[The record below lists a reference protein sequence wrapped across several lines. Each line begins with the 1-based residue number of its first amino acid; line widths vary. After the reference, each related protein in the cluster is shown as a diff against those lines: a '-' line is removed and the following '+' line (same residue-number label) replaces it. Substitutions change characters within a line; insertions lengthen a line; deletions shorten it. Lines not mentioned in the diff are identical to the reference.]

1 VWKKAAPRSILA
13 TACEAQEGRVI
24 LRRSIQCRAVPVAA
38 LVALCACRG
47 GDGASA
53 ASAEERGPDPGVGK
67 PVATAAAV
75 RTNTVPKDNCGWLT
89 AGEVEAVVGKLTGT
103 PHQGPDGCVYPLPVD
118 HETAR
123 RRARA
128 LELQKKLE
136 ERFGKSDMPE
146 LKADESGVVIDVET
160 YDDPARG
167 RAAGAAFAM
176 MGKWL
181 DDDGDSTATASV
193 DTAPSPALP
202 GWDVTNAPTR
212 ASFHGRLGFV
222 RVSVMVQDAE
232 VSREQAVTLANRI
245 RGKIADL
252 PFPSERSGLPAS
264 PDPCTLLTAQEA
276 ETVLGKLVVAPYR
289 SDDGKP
295 LAVAN
300 GNSCSYL
307 TAGHHALVLRP
318 TWEYG
323 GTAYEATRMGG
334 IVEKIAPGL
343 HEAAADTLDEGPW
356 EEAGANS
363 ATGELYFL
371 NGDRFLEVGYLA
383 SSTGM
388 SGAVRLARI
397 AMARLGSGE
406 KGRTT
411 SAAAAAKPAGG
422 GCPSVEQVGQ
432 AAGFPVTFMQSLG
445 APPDRWSQCH
455 YEMTGR
461 YRGNYLELSRQP
473 ASLADPIFAEMQ
485 HAVKAMKGS
494 DAKADRIALGSGGW
508 AFGSNSRSE
517 AAAVFGSQVW
527 RAKLSYMLAGDIGDQ
542 KEAMV
547 HVLEAVAR

>member
-1 VWKKAAPRSILA
+1 VWKKAALVVLPTLTS
-13 TACEAQEGRVI
+13 
-24 LRRSIQCRAVPVAA
+24 LRASNYSRAVPIAA
-38 LVALCACRG
+38 LAALCACTR
-47 GDGASA
+47 GDGSA
-53 ASAEERGPDPGVGK
+53 AAEERATEKVAAAR
-67 PVATAAAV
+67 PVASAAAV
-75 RTNTVPKDNCGWLT
+75 RTNTVPKDACGWLT
-89 AGEVEAVVGKLTGT
+89 AGEVEAVVGELTGT

-146 LKADESGVVIDVET
+146 LKADESGVVVDVET
-160 YDDPARG
+160 YDDPAGG

-181 DDDGDSTATASV
+181 ENGDDSTAKASV
-193 DTAPSPALP
+193 DTTPPPTLP

-212 ASFHGRLGFV
+212 PSFHGRLGFV

-232 VSREQAVTLANRI
+232 VSREQAVALANRI
-245 RGKIADL
+245 RGKMADL
-252 PFPSERSGLPAS
+252 PFPSARSGLPAG
-264 PDPCTLLTAQEA
+264 PDPCTLVTAQEA
-276 ETVLGKLVVAPYR
+276 EAVLGKLVVAPYR

-295 LAVAN
+295 LAVKN

-307 TAGHHALVLRP
+307 TAGHHALVLHP

-323 GTAYEATRMGG
+323 GSAYEATRMGA
-334 IVEKIAPGL
+334 IMVKIAPGL

-356 EEAGANS
+356 EQAGANS

-371 NGDRFLEVGYLA
+371 NGDRFLEVGYLV
-383 SSTGM
+383 SSTDM

-397 AMARLGSGE
+397 AMGRLGSGNN
-406 KGRTT
+406 GPAAST
-411 SAAAAAKPAGG
+411 AAAAKPAGG

-485 HAVKAMKGS
+485 QTVKVMKGS
-494 DAKADRIALGSGGW
+494 EARADPIALGSGGW

-517 AAAVFGSQVW
+517 AAAVVGSQVW
-527 RAKLSYMLAGDIGDQ
+527 RAKLSYMLAGEIGDQ